1 MNQLVHMWFADIALM
16 ISGATIAECFALRM
30 EYLRELK

>member
-1 MNQLVHMWFADIALM
+1 MWFADIALM